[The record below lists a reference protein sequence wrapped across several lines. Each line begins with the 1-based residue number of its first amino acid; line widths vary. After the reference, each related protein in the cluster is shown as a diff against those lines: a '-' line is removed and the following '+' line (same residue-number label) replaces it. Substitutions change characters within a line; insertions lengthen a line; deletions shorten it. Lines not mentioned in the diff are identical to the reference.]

1 MTKTLTKTFAA
12 ALVAASA
19 FGASAAFA
27 GGDYYVGGSP
37 DAVQTQSQGQHLD
50 RFQTNSIGNKRVIMR
65 HQAAEVQ
72 QPYDRGDY
80 RPAGTDLN

>member
-1 MTKTLTKTFAA
+1 MTKIFTNTLAA

-27 GGDYYVGGSP
+27 GGDYYVGGAP
-37 DAVQTQSQGQHLD
+37 APVQNQSID
-50 RFQTNSIGNKRVIMR
+50 RSQTNSIGTKHFVKGEGASI
-65 HQAAEVQ
+65 Q

-80 RPAGTDLN
+80 RPAGINN

>member
-50 RFQTNSIGNKRVIMR
+50 RFQTNSIGNKHVVIR
-65 HQAAEVQ
+65 HQGADVQ

-80 RPAGTDLN
+80 RPAGVNN

>member
-1 MTKTLTKTFAA
+1 MTKIFTNTVAA

-37 DAVQTQSQGQHLD
+37 DAVKTQNQKVD
-50 RFQTNSIGNKRVIMR
+50 TFRTNSIGDR
-65 HQAAEVQ
+65 AATNSQ
-72 QPYDRGDY
+72 SIPQPYDRGDY
-80 RPAGTDLN
+80 RPAGIGN

>member
-1 MTKTLTKTFAA
+1 MTKTFTNTLAA

-27 GGDYYVGGSP
+27 GGNYYVGGSP
-37 DAVQTQSQGQHLD
+37 DAVKTQSQGVD
-50 RFQTNSIGNKRVIMR
+50 RSQTNSIGNKHFVNG
-65 HQAAEVQ
+65 QGASVQ

-80 RPAGTDLN
+80 RPAGINN